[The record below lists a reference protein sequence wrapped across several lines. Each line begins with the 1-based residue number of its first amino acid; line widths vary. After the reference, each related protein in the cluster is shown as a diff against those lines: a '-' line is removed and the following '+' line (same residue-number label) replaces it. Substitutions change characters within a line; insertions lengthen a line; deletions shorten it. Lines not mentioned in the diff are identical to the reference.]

1 MMRLRLFFTIFF
13 VGFSLL
19 MEAQEQM
26 AGNTDENSAN
36 FDCGIVQTKQ
46 KLHNQYFAS
55 TPAISL
61 RVDNVEY
68 VYVNLQFGK
77 RKDKIFMYIQIAD
90 KNVCIEKDKVL
101 DIFFKSGEVVTFK
114 NDFALNCEGYFAKQL
129 SKKDYLK
136 LKENEISS
144 IKIYAY
150 EKNYELYVSEAQN
163 YDIDNQL
170 NCLAAYKVK
179 KTDEVKIKK
188 HKKEEKNEPASGT

>member
-1 MMRLRLFFTIFF
+1 MRLRFFFSFF
-13 VGFSLL
+13 FISFYLL
-19 MEAQEQM
+19 EAQEQM
-26 AGNTDENSAN
+26 PGNTDETLAN

-55 TPAISL
+55 TPPISL
-61 RVDNVEY
+61 RVNNVEY
-68 VYVNLQFGK
+68 VYATLQFGK

-114 NDFALNCEGYFAKQL
+114 NDFALNCEGYFARQL

-136 LKENEISS
+136 LKENEITL
-144 IKIYAY
+144 IKMYAY

-179 KTDEVKIKK
+179 KTDEVKIKNT
-188 HKKEEKNEPASGT
+188 KKEEKNEPASGT